1 QQFVA
6 RPEPLPRDHLQARD
20 AARERGAYARALQVQ
35 LRLAQRD
42 ERLVQVAPRPRRTL
56 TLGTDLR
63 VLDPVVEERVVP
75 VHRFRRRDLRL
86 RTLDLELVLRRID
99 LEEDRTLP
107 DLRVL
112 ADRDP
117 KELALDLGEERRLT
131 I

>member
-1 QQFVA
+1 
-6 RPEPLPRDHLQARD
+6 
-20 AARERGAYARALQVQ
+20 
-35 LRLAQRD
+35 AQRD

-131 I
+131 IRRRLTRRRDREDQ